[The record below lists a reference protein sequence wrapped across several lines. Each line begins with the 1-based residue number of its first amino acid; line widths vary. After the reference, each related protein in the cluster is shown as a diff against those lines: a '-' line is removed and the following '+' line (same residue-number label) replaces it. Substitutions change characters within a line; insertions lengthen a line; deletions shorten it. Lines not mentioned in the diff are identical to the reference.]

1 MAEEDPEEDHK
12 PRAEA
17 KAIKKWK
24 YKSRYVDVE
33 RLYRLTVNFQDYLA
47 NLKLSKELKWTEENK
62 Q

>member
-1 MAEEDPEEDHK
+1 MAEDDSDEADKK

-33 RLYRLTVNFQDYLA
+33 RLYRLTVNF
-47 NLKLSKELKWTEENK
+47 
-62 Q
+62 